1 MNLLKRATKIVLILL
16 LLIGGGFYFVVNYSV
31 LEIRYACDGEYRL
44 PPGDDAKKGQVFVK
58 IEKYKWWVDLWSDGK
73 SDGTI
78 LLEFRKGR
86 TDPPWT
92 DLYPHIDFAQEQVQ
106 VYDLKGSPIGVLS
119 LLSKKMTVNSPH
131 GVFDGECREV
141 SK

>member
-1 MNLLKRATKIVLILL
+1 MNLLKKAIKIVLVLL
-16 LLIGGGFYFVVNYSV
+16 LLLAGGFYFVANYSV
-31 LEIRYACDGEYRL
+31 VESRYACEGTYSRGNEL
-44 PPGDDAKKGQVFVK
+44 TQGQVFVK

-78 LLEFRKGR
+78 LLEFRKGK

-106 VYDLKGSPIGVLS
+106 IYDLKDNPIGVVS
-119 LLSKKMTVNSPH
+119 LLSKKITVNSPH
-131 GVFDGECREV
+131 GTFDGECREV